1 MQLAVDSEYNGP
13 NRKLLDLGVHME
25 LGRNLKGEI
34 MLLKFMYDKNT
45 GDFSI
50 KNLFNETI
58 EINNLIN
65 NDELISFEFTVK
77 PEEIDPTINHE
88 IE

>member
-1 MQLAVDSEYNGP
+1 MLFKFTYN
-13 NRKLLDLGVHME
+13 KH
-25 LGRNLKGEI
+25 
-34 MLLKFMYDKNT
+34 T

-50 KNLFNETI
+50 KNLFNEPVET
-58 EINNLIN
+58 NNLIN

-77 PEEIDPTINHE
+77 TEEIDNNPPVDNNE

>member
-1 MQLAVDSEYNGP
+1 
-13 NRKLLDLGVHME
+13 
-25 LGRNLKGEI
+25 
-34 MLLKFMYDKNT
+34 MLFKFVYDKNT

-50 KNLFNETI
+50 KNLFNEPVET
-58 EINNLIN
+58 NNLIN

-77 PEEIDPTINHE
+77 TEEIDNPIINHE